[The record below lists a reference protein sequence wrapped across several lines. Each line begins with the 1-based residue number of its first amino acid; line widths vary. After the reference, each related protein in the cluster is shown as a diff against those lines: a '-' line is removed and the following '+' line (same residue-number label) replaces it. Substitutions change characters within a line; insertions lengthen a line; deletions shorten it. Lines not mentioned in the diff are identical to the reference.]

1 MSPFYRLG
9 ATVSEV
15 WAKSNRETD
24 AWMPLV
30 QHCAD
35 TAEVARIYWND
46 HMAPSS
52 RHVVERCLSES
63 SNSGVAEGL
72 AHRLAIFLAASHDIG
87 KASPA
92 FAVQVPALA
101 DRMIAGGLATRWP
114 RPPSPRKPDN
124 YGNSAACEMAS
135 LTEHGDRPF
144 TDVAIAGG
152 HIYLKVMKSFL
163 EAFRD
168 RGYIA
173 PDAHV
178 TEINAPIGIM
188 RQQLGVWLARDA
200 GGVDD

>member
-15 WAKSNRETD
+15 WAKSDRETD

-72 AHRLAIFLAASHDIG
+72 AHRIAIFLAASHDIG

-101 DRMIAGGLATRWP
+101 DRMRQVGFTFPTTVTIYTSRTGSSASSISAQQQGRRRSRSFWVATTGFTPPRAKAIYAAGSPALTR
-114 RPPSPRKPDN
+114 S
-124 YGNSAACEMAS
+124 G
-135 LTEHGDRPF
+135 
-144 TDVAIAGG
+144 
-152 HIYLKVMKSFL
+152 
-163 EAFRD
+163 
-168 RGYIA
+168 
-173 PDAHV
+173 
-178 TEINAPIGIM
+178 
-188 RQQLGVWLARDA
+188 
-200 GGVDD
+200 

>member
-1 MSPFYRLG
+1 MIALPPR
-9 ATVSEV
+9 
-15 WAKSNRETD
+15 
-24 AWMPLV
+24 
-30 QHCAD
+30 
-35 TAEVARIYWND
+35 
-46 HMAPSS
+46 
-52 RHVVERCLSES
+52 
-63 SNSGVAEGL
+63 
-72 AHRLAIFLAASHDIG
+72 AHRLLILACSATKRQHDGYMPAIDRYDGPLWQTVRCHAGDRKMLKITVLSARYGFLDSR
-87 KASPA
+87 SPI
-92 FAVQVPALA
+92 QNYDSRLTTALA

-114 RPPSPRKPDN
+114 RPPSPRRPDN

>member
-1 MSPFYRLG
+1 MSALPPR
-9 ATVSEV
+9 
-15 WAKSNRETD
+15 
-24 AWMPLV
+24 
-30 QHCAD
+30 
-35 TAEVARIYWND
+35 
-46 HMAPSS
+46 
-52 RHVVERCLSES
+52 
-63 SNSGVAEGL
+63 
-72 AHRLAIFLAASHDIG
+72 AHRLLILACSATKRQDDGYMPAIDRYDGPLWQTVRCHAGDRNMLKITVLSARYGFLDSR
-87 KASPA
+87 SPI
-92 FAVQVPALA
+92 QNYDSRLTTALA

-135 LTEHGDRPF
+135 LAEHGDRPF

-173 PDAHV
+173 AHASV
-178 TEINAPIGIM
+178 TEIKAPIGFM